1 MSTISEHIFGL
12 YNQLDDDEIQPID
25 ETVVDDAIGVINKI
39 SVSDADSLFYFLAAM
54 NLLNAAIKTAKH
66 KSQLFYGFIKTRVS
80 KITDLILQNPS
91 FYTDTSVYYDDKQ
104 RFMYFEVYGV
114 IFSFHQVQETKLIK
128 NIASKNDRIQWT
140 GIRLQR
146 IAQNIF
152 LYAKQ
157 LNIDS
162 DKLSNDMDIQ
172 TTNNSNGNNNC
183 LNAVNPN
190 LFPCPDCGKEI
201 SVHAKICP
209 QCGNDDPKTCD
220 VVKRTCGYLGNPQAR
235 PMVHGRHKEIS
246 SRVKHMN
253 GSVGAL
259 NDGNLIDSV
268 EVDEAKS
275 KYFAE
280 K

>member
-12 YNQLDDDEIQPID
+12 YNQLVDDEIQPID

-104 RFMYFEVYGV
+104 RCMYFEVYGV

-209 QCGNDDPKTCD
+209 QCGND
-220 VVKRTCGYLGNPQAR
+220 L
-235 PMVHGRHKEIS
+235 
-246 SRVKHMN
+246 
-253 GSVGAL
+253 
-259 NDGNLIDSV
+259 
-268 EVDEAKS
+268 
-275 KYFAE
+275 
-280 K
+280 